1 MVASRV
7 QLDISRRS
15 ERSERSEPV
24 RDGVEHSKRNSI
36 QSPRAHVL
44 FSTCTYVCIVCNS
57 IPNPDQQM
65 TRKQTLT
72 VKLQTGG
79 VTFTNIERASN
90 YVH

>member
-1 MVASRV
+1 MVASHV

-15 ERSERSEPV
+15 ERSQRSERV
-24 RDGVEHSKRNSI
+24 RDRVEHSKRNSI
-36 QSPRAHVL
+36 QPLRADVV
-44 FSTCTYVCIVCNS
+44 FSTRMYVCNS
-57 IPNPDQQM
+57 NPNPDQQM

-79 VTFTNIERASN
+79 VTFTKIECASN

>member
-1 MVASRV
+1 MLASRV

-24 RDGVEHSKRNSI
+24 RDGVEYSKRNSI

-44 FSTCTYVCIVCNS
+44 FSTCMYVCNS

-65 TRKQTLT
+65 TRKQALT

-79 VTFTNIERASN
+79 VTFTKIERVFN